1 MWPRVAPRCP
11 AWRDRVRGSDMAPRS
26 RVYELPPELRE
37 ELNQRLVSGGFQGYQ
52 GLSEWLT
59 ENGYKLSRSAVQRYG
74 QDLQEEFE
82 TAMGDVRKTTQ
93 MAKAFAES
101 DDDTQGALV
110 DVTARIVQEQLLRI
124 TIALRNAEHEPEKA
138 AKHIAQVT
146 HALADIGRMSLS
158 QKKHAREIRR
168 EFAVEAADKAAEVA
182 KRGGLSKEV
191 VDDLRREL
199 LGIA

>member
-1 MWPRVAPRCP
+1 
-11 AWRDRVRGSDMAPRS
+11 MAPRS

-52 GLSEWLT
+52 GLADWLT

-82 TAMGDVRKTTQ
+82 LAMGDVRKTTQ
-93 MAKAFAES
+93 MAKAFAQADE
-101 DDDTQGALV
+101 DTAGALV
-110 DVTARIVQEQLLRI
+110 DTTARIVQEQLLRI
-124 TIALRNAEHEPEKA
+124 TIALRSADHDPEDA
-138 AKHIAQVT
+138 AKHIAKVT
-146 HALADIGRMSLS
+146 HALADIGRMSLN
-158 QKKHAREIRR
+158 QKKWAAELRR
-168 EFAVEAADKAAEVA
+168 EFAEEAANKAAEVA

>member
-1 MWPRVAPRCP
+1 
-11 AWRDRVRGSDMAPRS
+11 MAPRS

-59 ENGYKLSRSAVQRYG
+59 ENGFKLSRSAVQRYG

-82 TAMGDVRKTTQ
+82 SAMGDVRKTTQ

-101 DDDTQGALV
+101 DDDSQGALV

-146 HALADIGRMSLS
+146 HALADIGRMSLG
-158 QKKHAREIRR
+158 QKKHARQVRR
-168 EFAVEAADKAAEVA
+168 EAALEAADKAETAARAQGISNTGVA
-182 KRGGLSKEV
+182 A
-191 VDDLRREL
+191 LRAAIME
-199 LGIA
+199 GMA